1 MLKEQVQIIQEVQ
14 FVELIMDKLEQ
25 IQFFQRLHQQE
36 VEVVQAL
43 LLVGLVLL
51 YQLVDQEV
59 EVKEVQVIQG
69 LNLEM
74 VIQQEQEIHL
84 LLHLLKVMV
93 VVKDMMEELQALM
106 VVAEV
111 ELELLVLLLVH
122 KIQAQLVE
130 QVLLLQTHF

>member
-1 MLKEQVQIIQEVQ
+1 
-14 FVELIMDKLEQ
+14 MDKLEQ

-84 LLHLLKVMV
+84 LFHHLKVMV